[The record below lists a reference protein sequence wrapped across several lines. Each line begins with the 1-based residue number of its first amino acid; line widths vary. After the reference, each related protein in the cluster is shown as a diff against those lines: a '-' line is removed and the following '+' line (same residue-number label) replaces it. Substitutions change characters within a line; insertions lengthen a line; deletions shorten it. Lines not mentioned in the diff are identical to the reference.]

1 MTTFIHPG
9 PSGSVSQDSNWQ
21 DFFGEPRGPIASNPY
36 SAFPRETL
44 HLPEVYKGNNPYL
57 TNVMLRIIDDE
68 QLIPTK
74 LLLPIRQA
82 GNDTSITWDEFHFN
96 NTLLGPVPE
105 EGVSRLVTQQVS
117 EHRDHFVRYGLAFMI
132 EHGFMKTPRVA

>member
-9 PSGSVSQDSNWQ
+9 PSVSASQDCNWQ
-21 DFFGEPRGPIASNPY
+21 DFFGEPRGPISNNPY

-74 LLLPIRQA
+74 LLLPLRQA
-82 GNDTSITWDEFHFN
+82 GNDTSVTWQGTGGCDPFFFCARVFRRD
-96 NTLLGPVPE
+96 LD
-105 EGVSRLVTQQVS
+105 VTS
-117 EHRDHFVRYGLAFMI
+117 
-132 EHGFMKTPRVA
+132 T